1 MASFVSTQP
10 LAPSFFQFVKDG
22 FASLSAALIRGRM
35 LSALHAMSDREL
47 AQVGITRADIPSY
60 SDKLVADA
68 K

>member
-10 LAPSFFQFVKDG
+10 LAPSFFQSVKDG
-22 FASLSAALIRGRM
+22 FASVSAALVRGRM

-60 SDKLVADA
+60 ADKLVADA